1 MFRDR
6 IARHPNLPLA
16 IAASFAV
23 LTFVQLLWPLGSI
36 ALKRHPAAA
45 SSHSSS
51 YRHTVEDVSTSS
63 GPGAAT
69 YAGGLHQIEYTA
81 VLTRLAAS
89 SRRTDFIPSA
99 WPELGRVLVRKIPR
113 APSSPGH

>member
-6 IARHPNLPLA
+6 IARHPNLPLV

-36 ALKRHPAAA
+36 ALKRHPAAT
-45 SSHSSS
+45 SSHASS
-51 YRHTVEDVSTSS
+51 YRHTVEEVSTSS
-63 GPGAAT
+63 SPGAAT
-69 YAGGLHQIEYTA
+69 YAAGVHQIEFTA
-81 VLTRLAAS
+81 AITRLAAGS
-89 SRRTDFIPSA
+89 PHAGRVPSA
-99 WPELGRVLVRKIPR
+99 WAEQGRVLVRKIPP